1 MLFGIL
7 ILCSANTLWSQ
18 PYIVLND
25 SLKVLGS
32 IRDLSKLFIWGTNT
46 APESAFNILEVEDR
60 NGLKFN
66 AITLNDSAIK
76 YSNFNNI
83 NGLRAASGFD
93 FKLPTLNREN
103 DTITISFDVMWDSL
117 IQNGE
122 AGRVVAAML
131 HKMPENDYTFG
142 LLDSTH
148 LEAPFGRPAYHVR
161 ILNKNPNLV
170 SAKSVY
176 MIYGGGLDSL
186 GESEILLQ
194 NNIPRWWLPG
204 FITEAGGF
212 TPGSRPNYP
221 EGGSYFSFQPIA
233 EGRVWKH
240 ITMILLPEA
249 LELWQ
254 RNTADTT
261 SEKGNLVLRMHLPKT
276 MFGWQYVINRLNQ
289 QHIANISS
297 PPTLYRYFPEINGLR
312 FYFRANNRASL
323 TNFRVLTTEQLVT
336 GLPSTQSFTATDQ
349 IKIYPNPTNNYT
361 PINIISN
368 ATIQANSCLISN
380 VYGQIFKPVEVKAAN
395 SKLIVRLPT
404 GLSQGVYRLSVKD
417 QNGKQLNS
425 SLIIR

>member
-46 APESAFNILEVEDR
+46 APESAFNILEVEDH

-66 AITLNDSAIK
+66 AITLKDSAIK

-148 LEAPFGRPAYHVR
+148 LEAR
-161 ILNKNPNLV
+161 
-170 SAKSVY
+170 
-176 MIYGGGLDSL
+176 
-186 GESEILLQ
+186 LLAD
-194 NNIPRWWLPG
+194 L
-204 FITEAGGF
+204 
-212 TPGSRPNYP
+212 
-221 EGGSYFSFQPIA
+221 
-233 EGRVWKH
+233 H
-240 ITMILLPEA
+240 IMC
-249 LELWQ
+249 
-254 RNTADTT
+254 
-261 SEKGNLVLRMHLPKT
+261 V
-276 MFGWQYVINRLNQ
+276 F
-289 QHIANISS
+289 
-297 PPTLYRYFPEINGLR
+297 
-312 FYFRANNRASL
+312 
-323 TNFRVLTTEQLVT
+323 
-336 GLPSTQSFTATDQ
+336 
-349 IKIYPNPTNNYT
+349 
-361 PINIISN
+361 
-368 ATIQANSCLISN
+368 
-380 VYGQIFKPVEVKAAN
+380 
-395 SKLIVRLPT
+395 
-404 GLSQGVYRLSVKD
+404 
-417 QNGKQLNS
+417 
-425 SLIIR
+425 